1 MAVTYITVLIARIA
15 DQNQYDKL
23 LKKLLGNVRIT
34 FREFG
39 SDRIQYSK
47 LLEMMTSSNLKY
59 LPYML

>member
-1 MAVTYITVLIARIA
+1 MALAWQLLIILLIARIA

-47 LLEMMTSSNLKY
+47 LLEMMTSSIF
-59 LPYML
+59 